1 MKLIIYF
8 ILFIFWYLSCNR
20 DSTEKMLR
28 LADKEVQ
35 SNVPDSVRSVIALP
49 VTLPDTV
56 KRVIPLP
63 VTVAV
68 NTQNASPENIIAY
81 AKTLIGV
88 PYKYGSTDPALGF
101 DCSGFIT
108 NVFNHFD
115 IKVPRSSV
123 DFTNVGREVP
133 LPEAKAGD
141 LVLFTGTDSL
151 IRVVGHMGII
161 TENTDS
167 LRFIHSTSGRQ
178 YGVTIT
184 ALGNYYKGRFVKVIR
199 IF

>member
-1 MKLIIYF
+1 MKLILYF
-8 ILFIFWYLSCNR
+8 ILFVLWYLSCNR
-20 DSTEKMLR
+20 DSTNKILR
-28 LADKEVQ
+28 LSDKEVQ
-35 SNVPDSVRSVIALP
+35 TKRSD
-49 VTLPDTV
+49 TL
-56 KRVIPLP
+56 KQVIPLP
-63 VTVAV
+63 VTVPV
-68 NTQNASPENIIAY
+68 NPMPVTVPVITQNVTPENIITY
-81 AKTLIGV
+81 AETLVGV
-88 PYKYGSTDPALGF
+88 PYKYGSTDQTQGF

-108 NVFNHFD
+108 HVFNHFN

-184 ALGNYYKGRFVKVIR
+184 ALGNYYKSRFVKVIR